1 MGNFYQAVSSNEA
14 VSGFLLDLYANSSVA
29 YSLRKLRTLY
39 TGDCIE
45 VYNGT
50 SYADIGFDSNN
61 VLDLT
66 ALANHCGSNDGFVS
80 KWYSQSSSSNT
91 AFQTD
96 TAKMPQIYDGTAQAV
111 ITKNGKPE
119 MTSND
124 GTSLQFT
131 NVLFIANAHVFFVAN
146 REGAHMAALAR
157 SRFTTTGQNQANYS
171 AQPGNGGGAGVGTG
185 LHIDGVS
192 NSATLKNTFSTAMG
206 ENQRLV
212 SSIQNY
218 SSTNGQTM
226 TIGTQQSEFNM
237 YNSQEIII
245 FDDDMSSSRVDIE
258 NRINAFYNIY

>member
-1 MGNFYQAVSSNEA
+1 MGNFYQAVSSNKA
-14 VSGFLLDLYANSSVA
+14 VSGFLLDVYTNSSVA

-50 SYADIGFDSNN
+50 SYADIGFDSSN

-66 ALANHCGSNDGFVS
+66 ALGNHCGSNDGFIS

-91 AFQTD
+91 VFQTD
-96 TAKMPQIYDGTAQAV
+96 TAKMPKIYDGTAQAV

-119 MTSND
+119 MTSDNV
-124 GTSLQFT
+124 TFLQFT

-146 REGAHMAALAR
+146 RDDVASALAR
-157 SRFTTTGQNQANYS
+157 SQYTGTGQNQADYGTQSGNSGS
-171 AQPGNGGGAGVGTG
+171 ARVGTG

-192 NSATLKNTFSTAMG
+192 NSSTRKDHFATAMG
-206 ENQRLV
+206 TNQRLV
-212 SSIQNY
+212 SSIQDY
-218 SSTNGQTM
+218 SAANGQTM
-226 TIGTQQSEFNM
+226 TIGTSQLYWNM
-237 YNSQEIII
+237 YNTQEIII
-245 FDDDMSSSRVDIE
+245 FDDDMSSNRADIE